1 VSRQLRILAVDAGN
15 SRVKWAMHQGT
26 GFINEGAFTT
36 DAVQGIEAQWSSLKA
51 PDLVM
56 IANVAGNMVEA
67 GLRHGCERWGLIPV
81 FISGKAQECGVT
93 NSYDDPGQLGPD
105 RWAALIAAHAL
116 VPGNCLV
123 MCMGTATTV
132 DALTSSGTFLGGLI
146 LPGLDMMHSVL
157 ASKAARLGPERGEV
171 VSFPRSTR
179 DAITTGAVRATCG
192 AIEHMCG
199 EMQQLGY
206 GDVSIIATGG
216 AAPVFSSLCACSI
229 AVREKLVLQGL
240 VRVGEAMAAQTSS

>member
-1 VSRQLRILAVDAGN
+1 MRILAVDAGN

-26 GFINEGAFTT
+26 DFVSEGAFTT
-36 DAVQGIEAQWSSLKA
+36 DEVQGIEAQWSSLKA

-67 GLRHGCERWGLIPV
+67 GLRRGCEQWEILPV
-81 FISGKAQECGVT
+81 FIGGKEQECGVT
-93 NSYDDPGQLGPD
+93 NTYHDPEQLGPD

-123 MCMGTATTV
+123 MCMGTATTI
-132 DALTSSGTFLGGLI
+132 DALTVSGTFLGGLI

-157 ASKAARLGPERGEV
+157 ASKTARLGPERGKV

-192 AIEHMCG
+192 AIEHMRG

-206 GDVSIIATGG
+206 GDVSIVATGG
-216 AAPVFSSLCACSI
+216 AAPVFSSFCACSI
-229 AVREKLVLQGL
+229 SVREKLVLQGL
-240 VRVGEAMAAQTSS
+240 VRVGEVMAAQTSS